1 MPEGP
6 ELKILCDSLQFL
18 KNKQINFIKILS
30 GRYIKEN
37 AAPEYFEDFKNDFP
51 LKIKKIKVKG
61 KLLYF
66 ILEKNWII
74 LNTMGMSGRW
84 TKTYQKHCHIE
95 INYDNNNQIWFCDPR
110 RFGTIK
116 ILNSIESLKKKLES
130 IGPDLLT
137 NEIKPNEF
145 INILRKH
152 QKKNITKVLMNQ
164 SIVSGCGN
172 YIKSESLYRAGISP
186 HNNIV
191 NLSDEILKKLFRCIR
206 NVMNES
212 YNSNGATISTYYNL
226 EDEKGEFKFK
236 FKVYGRKND
245 DLGNEVIKEKTLDCR
260 TSHWVKELQF

>member
-6 ELKILCDSLQFL
+6 ELKTLCDSLQFL
-18 KNKQINFIKILS
+18 ENKQINDLIILS
-30 GRYIKEN
+30 GRYAKEN
-37 AAPEYFEDFKNDFP
+37 ATPEYFEDLKNDLP

-84 TKTYQKHCHIE
+84 TKNHQKHCHIE
-95 INYDNNNQIWFCDPR
+95 INYEKDNKIWFCDPR

-116 ILNSIESLKKKLES
+116 ILNGFDNLDKKLES
-130 IGPDLLT
+130 IGPDLLSGK
-137 NEIKPNEF
+137 IKDTEF
-145 INILRKH
+145 LKILRKH

-186 HNNIV
+186 NNSIED
-191 NLSDEILKKLFRCIR
+191 LSDKKLKTLFNCLRD
-206 NVMNES
+206 VMNES
-212 YNSNGATISTYYNL
+212 YQSKGATISTYYNI

-236 FKVYGRKND
+236 FRVYGRKID
-245 DLGNEVIKEKTLDCR
+245 DYGNEIVKEKTPDGR